1 VTKEH
6 GEGGYILNHH
16 DSRSESSHSRKRL
29 ACDIDSAAETISQCS
44 MGKCYVNAC
53 GGAGCATYGD
63 VGCLCADGTQ
73 WVSSSASSV
82 GSSALVTLVGALL
95 AMVA

>member
-1 VTKEH
+1 
-6 GEGGYILNHH
+6 
-16 DSRSESSHSRKRL
+16 
-29 ACDIDSAAETISQCS
+29 

-95 AMVA
+95 AMVMMA